1 MLQTWL
7 RIPDIEEAYW
17 TLGVELKFYFIAFL
31 ALSLHQLKRPELLV
45 VGWLTSVVIFRCI
58 DSVIGL
64 PHALGTP
71 LIVPS
76 AHLFA
81 AGIMF
86 FLIHSEGH
94 TILRHGIIL
103 TAIPLQFWA
112 GGKESM
118 IVVGLFIG
126 TFYMFV
132 LGQLRWIVNE
142 PLRMLGRISYP
153 LYLVHGSIGIAT
165 IHWLAARNIPLWML
179 IAAPV
184 SISLAVATLIH
195 VRLEQP
201 SARILRNWWTANQ
214 ASRISPTVIDQPV
227 LTRARNR

>member
-1 MLQTWL
+1 
-7 RIPDIEEAYW
+7 
-17 TLGVELKFYFIAFL
+17 
-31 ALSLHQLKRPELLV
+31 
-45 VGWLTSVVIFRCI
+45 
-58 DSVIGL
+58 
-64 PHALGTP
+64 
-71 LIVPS
+71 
-76 AHLFA
+76 
-81 AGIMF
+81 
-86 FLIHSEGH
+86 
-94 TILRHGIIL
+94 
-103 TAIPLQFWA
+103 
-112 GGKESM
+112 M

-179 IAAPV
+179 IAAPL

-201 SARILRNWWTANQ
+201 SARMLRNWWTTNQ
-214 ASRISPTVIDQPV
+214 AGRMTPTVIDRPV
-227 LTRARNR
+227 LTRARSR